1 MTKIA
6 VTGAGAVLGQGI
18 IKSLKS
24 ASRDYEVFAFDP
36 DPRSPGLYWGDAHGL
51 LPMAKDPGYKAAV
64 EAMLA
69 REKPDAVLVGTDVE
83 LDIFAEH
90 RAEWEA
96 RFNTQIVVSSPEII
110 AIADDKLK
118 TARWLETNGLPFPK
132 SVPGEDRNA
141 VDGLV
146 EEIGFPLIVKPR
158 IGARAVGVSMV
169 SNRAEL
175 DAALEGR
182 EGLVV
187 QQWAGPDDQ
196 EYTAGALCF
205 DGEVKASIVLR
216 RDLRDGNTF
225 RAYAGAYPECEE
237 YVRSLA
243 HALQP
248 YGPANFQFRRGPD
261 GIFRLFEINARYSGT
276 TPMRAL
282 LGFNEVDMVLGK
294 LLFGEEITQ
303 PPKQQGTVVRFLE
316 EQLLPPRMP
325 NASQAAA

>member
-24 ASRDYEVFAFDP
+24 ASRGYEILAYDP
-36 DPRSPGLYWGDAHGL
+36 DPRSPGLYWGHAHGL
-51 LPMAKDPGYKAAV
+51 LPMAKDPEYKATV
-64 EAMLA
+64 EAMLE
-69 REKPDAVLVGTDVE
+69 REKPAAVLVGTDVE
-83 LDIFAEH
+83 LEIFAEN
-90 RAEWEA
+90 RAEWEE
-96 RFNTQIVVSSPEII
+96 RFGTHIVVSSPEII
-110 AIADDKLK
+110 RIADDKLE
-118 TARWLETNGLPFPK
+118 TARWLEANGLPFPK
-132 SVPGEDRNA
+132 SVPGEDTA
-141 VDGLV
+141 AIDALV
-146 EEIGFPLIVKPR
+146 ADIGFPLIVKPR

-169 SNRAEL
+169 NNRAKL
-175 DAALEGR
+175 DAALKGR

-225 RAYAGAYPECEE
+225 RAYADDYPECED
-237 YVRSLA
+237 YVRNLA
-243 HALQP
+243 QALQP

-261 GIFRLFEINARYSGT
+261 GVFRLFEINARYSGT
-276 TPMRAL
+276 TPMRGL

-303 PPKQQGTVVRFLE
+303 PPLQKGTVVRFLE
-316 EQLLPPRMP
+316 EQLLPAGY
-325 NASQAAA
+325 ASSSQGVD